1 MKKTLIFL
9 FLFSISAHAFE
20 FAQDEWSTDDKGVH
34 MFGSYALTHVLD
46 SYFTTKQSLAITI
59 GSGIL
64 WEVKDCAFP
73 CKQFGYWGGDNFSY
87 KDLVYDV
94 AGLITQNIVKIEN
107 LDLRN
112 DFPKIPASIILSILT
127 LQFTPI
133 EYRKRILKNVYTD
146 LIPGGCFILVEKLIG
161 ESDKLNENFVSLYYN
176 LKKENGYS
184 QEQIERKKLS
194 LEGVLVPVT
203 AKWNIEL
210 LQETGFKQIDCF
222 WRWMNFAGFIAV
234 K

>member
-20 FAQDEWSTDDKGVH
+20 FAQDKWSTDDKGVH

-87 KDLVYDV
+87 KDLAYDV
-94 AGLITQNIVKIEN
+94 AGAIGYTCVKNATIKIKAAKSKKK
-107 LDLRN
+107 DPLRVKAVQLPE
-112 DFPKIPASIILSILT
+112 FVP
-127 LQFTPI
+127 
-133 EYRKRILKNVYTD
+133 
-146 LIPGGCFILVEKLIG
+146 
-161 ESDKLNENFVSLYYN
+161 NE
-176 LKKENGYS
+176 
-184 QEQIERKKLS
+184 
-194 LEGVLVPVT
+194 
-203 AKWNIEL
+203 
-210 LQETGFKQIDCF
+210 
-222 WRWMNFAGFIAV
+222 
-234 K
+234 